1 MKNLREAT
9 ERALKR
15 IHADLVEQQKA
26 SGHPQASRYTRR
38 YSQTEIAAAKV
49 ARLRRQARYEEVVTL
64 YKQGVSVL
72 GIAEQLHM
80 SRSTVRNFVY
90 AGAFPE
96 RASTLRSK
104 SLLDPYIPYLQQR
117 WEQGCRNSNQLWEE
131 LQAQGFV
138 GGYKVVN
145 RWVEPRREKP
155 GRKHSQREKRLLG
168 LTAEEET
175 GTHSAQRERERQDSA
190 TPSAASE
197 AMIDLQAP
205 RHLVWLLLR
214 DPSGPDERQQRTLR
228 FLRQMQQGEE
238 LYGLAQRYVKIM
250 RERDVEAFDSWL
262 EQCLTCSLP
271 DLRTFAQ
278 GLQHD
283 YSASKAALTLP
294 YSNGPV
300 EGQINK
306 LKLVKRSMYG
316 RGSFKL
322 LRQRVL
328 KAS

>member
-197 AMIDLQAP
+197 AMIDL
-205 RHLVWLLLR
+205 
-214 DPSGPDERQQRTLR
+214 
-228 FLRQMQQGEE
+228 
-238 LYGLAQRYVKIM
+238 
-250 RERDVEAFDSWL
+250 
-262 EQCLTCSLP
+262 
-271 DLRTFAQ
+271 
-278 GLQHD
+278 
-283 YSASKAALTLP
+283 
-294 YSNGPV
+294 
-300 EGQINK
+300 
-306 LKLVKRSMYG
+306 
-316 RGSFKL
+316 
-322 LRQRVL
+322 
-328 KAS
+328 